1 MDVIVLELPD
11 TGVKVSSATGR
22 RKFYTP
28 ATEQKSKQTHSLHL
42 KQYHILPSITPH
54 PHQLQTP
61 PIITIQNFFSIFKL
75 YFWVNFPCSRLQGK
89 RLFVKLNL
97 LCSSRISSFFL
108 LLSSSSSGS
117 RRASSPP
124 PPSTTTTTTARDTPF
139 IGRTD
144 QWPPTIFGIRRRN

>member
-1 MDVIVLELPD
+1 MDLIVLELPD

-54 PHQLQTP
+54 PHQLQRP

-97 LCSSRISSFFL
+97 LCFKPHFFF
-108 LLSSSSSGS
+108 LSSSVFFFIRVSSRLLTATTLDNHHHDRPGHPIYWS
-117 RRASSPP
+117 YRSMASNNFWHS
-124 PPSTTTTTTARDTPF
+124 ST
-139 IGRTD
+139 
-144 QWPPTIFGIRRRN
+144 